1 MTQRARKNTKKH
13 AAQVGT
19 NRGGTVFAELLPP
32 QTAEALATWSMF
44 DTKPGRATDL
54 AARVQARF
62 PSVRTA
68 AYRADGRDAIGGLPT
83 DAIIIGTVDT
93 IESTRALVGAQHD
106 DQTLCFQLVG
116 RGPGPA
122 ITAGRMGFSGVV
134 RNPYEREAASLLLDG
149 FGTISAAASSRALTG
164 AGDPMSAAMLQPM
177 RIATTRQTVRYF
189 ADAARPG
196 EDTSAPLT
204 FFTSAGQFPLTA
216 LADTG
221 EAFSLQ
227 KARALAAIDNTPM
240 RRVGIVA
247 AVALVSIEER
257 SIDILFVS
265 RSREDSRR
273 VIGVSEF
280 RAPSQRYTSP
290 AVFSD

>member
-1 MTQRARKNTKKH
+1 MTQRARKNNKKH
-13 AAQVGT
+13 AVQVGA
-19 NRGGTVFAELLPP
+19 NRGGNAFAEMLSPEV
-32 QTAEALATWSMF
+32 AEALATWSMF

-62 PSVRTA
+62 PGVRTEA
-68 AYRADGRDAIGGLPT
+68 RRADGRDAVGGLAT
-83 DAIIIGTVDT
+83 DAVIVGTVDT

-122 ITAGRMGFSGVV
+122 ITAGRLGFSGVV
-134 RNPYEREAASLLLDG
+134 RNPYEREAAGLLLDG
-149 FGTISAAASSRALTG
+149 FGTISAAASSRALTA

-189 ADAARPG
+189 ADAVRPSQ
-196 EDTSAPLT
+196 DTSAPLT
-204 FFTSAGQFPLTA
+204 FFTSNGQFPLTV

-227 KARALAAIDNTPM
+227 KARALAAIDSTPM

-247 AVALVSIEER
+247 AVALIGIEER
-257 SIDILFVS
+257 FVDILFVS
-265 RSREDSRR
+265 RSREDHRR
-273 VIGVSEF
+273 VIGVTQF
-280 RAPSQRYTSP
+280 RAPSQRHTSP
-290 AVFSD
+290 AVWSD